1 MFASAD
7 VSPTAQPT
15 LRELVQLRVM
25 RWYEVGLLL
34 DIDEGNLDIIEH
46 DHHRDL
52 KACRRKMFSLWLRNS
67 KNATYEAL
75 LEALRSADEIKAA
88 EELCQQHG
96 EYIISLA
103 LRVRIS
109 FFLVITA

>member
-1 MFASAD
+1 MQQCIHYQPFLCLFVSAD
-7 VSPTAQPT
+7 VSATAQPT

-34 DIDEGNLDIIEH
+34 DIDEGSLDIIEH

-52 KACRRKMFSLWLRNS
+52 KACHRKMFSLWLRNS

-75 LEALRSADEIKAA
+75 LEALLGADETKVA
-88 EELCQQHG
+88 EELCKQHG
-96 EYIISLA
+96 EYII
-103 LRVRIS
+103 
-109 FFLVITA
+109 